1 MTGFRKKL
9 VLGASLLGIG
19 VASPIA
25 FSPARGIT
33 TNDAVCDPLNGTCCT
48 EIGAICNAGGSD
60 HDGYYY
66 QATGPC
72 VP

>member
-1 MTGFRKKL
+1 MTGLRKKL

-25 FSPARGIT
+25 FSPTHGIT
-33 TNDAVCDPLNGTCCT
+33 TNDAVCDPVNGTCCR
-48 EIGAICNAGGSD
+48 EIGAICNAGAGD

-66 QATGPC
+66 LASGSC
-72 VP
+72 